1 MSRAFFSVSLP
12 SCQTSVQSELSW
24 RPAWFKVKLD
34 DEMVRFRRACVRF
47 PCTMCAVLNL
57 TLTKIPKSVLGK
69 CQWGRDDYSFIID
82 VMAPADEPLGDD
94 ALEEENPSA

>member
-1 MSRAFFSVSLP
+1 
-12 SCQTSVQSELSW
+12 
-24 RPAWFKVKLD
+24 
-34 DEMVRFRRACVRF
+34 
-47 PCTMCAVLNL
+47 MCAVLNL